1 MLAVTTDSPAATA
14 AWGERL
20 GRLLAPGDFVAL
32 RGELGA
38 GKTRFAQGVARGL
51 EVDSAQPVTS
61 PTFTLLN
68 IYPGRVP
75 LYHFDL
81 YRLAGDDDVAEL
93 GFGDYFHG
101 DGVCLVEWAERLV
114 TELPATY
121 LTITFAHAGEER
133 RTLTFEPCGERFTE
147 ILAKL
152 LNGPKKKL

>member
-1 MLAVTTDSPAATA
+1 MLAVTTDSPAATG

-51 EVDSAQPVTS
+51 GVDPAQPVTS

-68 IYPGRVP
+68 IYPGRIP

-121 LTITFAHAGEER
+121 LAITFTHAGDER
-133 RTLTFEPCGERFTE
+133 RTLTFAPCGKRFAE
-147 ILAKL
+147 ILAEL
-152 LNGPKKKL
+152 LDVPEKKL

>member
-1 MLAVTTDSPAATA
+1 MVVTARSAAETELL
-14 AWGERL
+14 GECL
-20 GRLLAPGDFVAL
+20 GRVLDPGDVVAL
-32 RGELGA
+32 AGDLGA

-114 TELPATY
+114 TELPAAY
-121 LTITFAHAGEER
+121 LAITFAHAGEER

-152 LNGPKKKL
+152 LNGPKKNL